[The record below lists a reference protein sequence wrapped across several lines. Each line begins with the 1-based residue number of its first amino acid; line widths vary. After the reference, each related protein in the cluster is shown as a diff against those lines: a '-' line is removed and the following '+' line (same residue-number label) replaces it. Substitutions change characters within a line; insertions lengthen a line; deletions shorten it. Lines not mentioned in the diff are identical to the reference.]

1 VPVVGVLASWLA
13 FGEVPDTVELVA
25 GVAVVGGVL
34 YASRVPRA
42 HPTDGDLGADG
53 GRAVVDDPEE
63 ARVERPGS
71 VAVAETGTAP
81 PGPAVR
87 R

>member
-1 VPVVGVLASWLA
+1 
-13 FGEVPDTVELVA
+13 VPDLVELVA

-42 HPTDGDLGADG
+42 RAADG
-53 GRAVVDDPEE
+53 DPEE
-63 ARVERPGS
+63 ARVAPPEP
-71 VAVAETGTAP
+71 VPVPETDTAP
-81 PGPAVR
+81 PGSPLR